1 MYEKD
6 QKYIALCFENTYE
19 NTIIIIVDISIPP
32 FLNHLFLFF
41 FKKKSEVLF
50 NKVQVSES
58 DIIADCFVIPKS

>member
-32 FLNHLFLFF
+32 FLNHLFLFL
-41 FKKKSEVLF
+41 KKKK
-50 NKVQVSES
+50 KVKFFSIKYRSAKVTL
-58 DIIADCFVIPKS
+58 

>member
-32 FLNHLFLFF
+32 FLNHLFLFL
-41 FKKKSEVLF
+41 KKKKWSSF
-50 NKVQVSES
+50 Q
-58 DIIADCFVIPKS
+58 